1 MRFLRL
7 PRFVPVLGGLVAV
20 VAATPSAFAS
30 PPTDLSPLGPTTL
43 PACTAS
49 APDTKG
55 AHICWVIPLR
65 PGWQAS
71 TGEWIV
77 VRVGD
82 LEPSQ
87 SLCEQMQASVVA
99 TLTLDGQSLPV
110 DTIGCQGSD
119 SDGWFVDWRALSTPL
134 TPGDH
139 TFSASWYFTTTV
151 DGIGTAGQTA
161 VFPTRTLTVMPNG

>member
-20 VAATPSAFAS
+20 VAATQSALAT
-30 PPTDLSPLGPTTL
+30 PPTDLSPLGPATL
-43 PACTAS
+43 PACTTT

-55 AHICWVIPLR
+55 AHICWVTPIR

-87 SLCEQMQASVVA
+87 SICAQMQASVVT

-110 DTIGCQGSD
+110 DTIACEGSD
-119 SDGWFVDWRALSTPL
+119 SAGWFVDWRALSTPL